1 MVTVWTWKP
10 LSIRLRHEMRDMF
23 CTGQVCVYVCVLSVL
38 CIFFVAIRPCQ
49 SCQSMPLALIFPGGI
64 NGTWYLFTKISD
76 QTRQRGHPFYATTP
90 IGPFD
95 ITMMIQQQ
103 SCPGSLFAPLEEY
116 RCLNPQPRW
125 SFSVMEKLIVGA
137 IWRPQVRE

>member
-1 MVTVWTWKP
+1 
-10 LSIRLRHEMRDMF
+10 
-23 CTGQVCVYVCVLSVL
+23 
-38 CIFFVAIRPCQ
+38 
-49 SCQSMPLALIFPGGI
+49 MPLALIFPGGI
-64 NGTWYLFTKISD
+64 NDTWYLLFTKISD
-76 QTRQRGHPFYATTP
+76 QTRQRGYPFYATTP
-90 IGPFD
+90 IGPLD

-137 IWRPQVRE
+137 IWRPQVRK